1 MIPEPDRPGQRESRV
16 GDRLIGLGLMLA
28 SLVGFGLVYLLWLVG
43 PLTPPAPR
51 GLPPG
56 LVPMLNPLSCLVPT
70 AAIGCC
76 ALFLL
81 GLRRL
86 LFPD

>member
-1 MIPEPDRPGQRESRV
+1 MIPESNLPGPGESRM
-16 GDRLIGLGLMLA
+16 GDRLIGLALMLL
-28 SLVGFGLVYLLWLVG
+28 SLLGFGLVYLLWLVG

-56 LVPMLNPLSCLVPT
+56 LLPMLSPLACLVPA

>member
-1 MIPEPDRPGQRESRV
+1 MIPESDRPGGGDSRL
-16 GDRLIGLGLMLA
+16 GDRLIGLALMLA
-28 SLVGFGLVYLLWLVG
+28 SLLGFGLVYLLWLVG
-43 PLTPPAPR
+43 PLMPPAPR

-56 LVPMLNPLSCLVPT
+56 MLPMLSPLSCLVPG

-76 ALFLL
+76 ALFVL

-86 LFPD
+86 LFPE